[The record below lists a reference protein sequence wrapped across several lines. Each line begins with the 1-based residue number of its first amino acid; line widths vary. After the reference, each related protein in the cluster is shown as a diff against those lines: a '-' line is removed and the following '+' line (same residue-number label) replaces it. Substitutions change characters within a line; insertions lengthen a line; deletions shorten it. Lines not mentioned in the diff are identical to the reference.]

1 MNFFLRRATIHCF
14 TYAILFFL
22 GITLSPKETLRY
34 TLTLISAFSIV
45 NMLGELAFA
54 FLTKKQDKSSMFK
67 IIVIRTIKFLCYLF
81 LTIPL
86 LWFDEVSS
94 KEIKLFYGLFI
105 VGLFFLYV
113 FIEFSFFSSREKMQK

>member
-1 MNFFLRRATIHCF
+1 MNFFIARAVLHCL
-14 TYAILFFL
+14 TYAVLFFL
-22 GITLSPKETLRY
+22 ALLLSPQDSLKYSITI
-34 TLTLISAFSIV
+34 ISAFAIV
-45 NMLGELAFA
+45 NMASELAFY

-67 IIVIRTIKFLCYLF
+67 VIVIRAIKFLCYLF

-86 LWFDEVSS
+86 LWFNEVFTQ
-94 KEIKLFYGLFI
+94 EIKIFYCLFI